1 MRIYEWWMFI
11 MDLEEVDWWHFLGM
25 FENYLFSSET
35 FKNYSDIFI
44 IASYLKQLM
53 KMCREINRVIFRTCS
68 IDMQSTKKNLSA
80 MQGRAECKITCV
92 SFLNKT
98 NKSLCTYVKINA
110 MICFLVA
117 LFTTNTSFTLGTS
130 MNFEAG
136 HNQQAIFNKQ
146 KIYTQVLKGSFK
158 WRAEHGSVIEKTCV
172 HKCTP
177 QHREAIMRIRRQ
189 RWLFWKSFSVDSS
202 ANE

>member
-1 MRIYEWWMFI
+1 
-11 MDLEEVDWWHFLGM
+11 
-25 FENYLFSSET
+25 
-35 FKNYSDIFI
+35 
-44 IASYLKQLM
+44 
-53 KMCREINRVIFRTCS
+53 MCREINRVIFRTCS
-68 IDMQSTKKNLSA
+68 IDMQSTKKNLST

-117 LFTTNTSFTLGTS
+117 LFTTNTAFTLGTS

-158 WRAEHGSVIEKTCV
+158 WKAEHGSVIEKHVFINAHHSTERLLC
-172 HKCTP
+172 
-177 QHREAIMRIRRQ
+177 EYDD
-189 RWLFWKSFSVDSS
+189 SVDCYER
-202 ANE
+202 AFRLTQVRMNNELSIFLKLLLASTLQLCSFAIYREQKRQVLWIYVRVPLKL